1 MRVNK
6 NMSNKSLFEKLFEE
20 VMESDEQA
28 LGIEPSSEGG
38 LGEEGGGDFGDEAG
52 GDQVTLTLDRSTAQ
66 ALYDMLGGV
75 LGGGEEEM
83 GGEEGG
89 SEEFGEEGKAEDAEY
104 GDESAENWD
113 KEEKDEDSEESDDSD
128 ESEDSEEGLHEAPQA
143 KYENFPNKGESLRN
157 RNQVVNGALA
167 AKTSGQGKAEK
178 TSQTP
183 GTEKY
188 MPASTK
194 YDDGKSMKANGR
206 AANVSG
212 PGKSVFHP

>member
-1 MRVNK
+1 
-6 NMSNKSLFEKLFEE
+6 MSNKSLFEKLFEE

-28 LGIEPSSEGG
+28 LGIEPSADGGG
-38 LGEEGGGDFGDEAG
+38 LDDGGDFGDEGGDEG

-75 LGGGEEEM
+75 LGGGDEM
-83 GGEEGG
+83 GGEEDMGG
-89 SEEFGEEGKAEDAEY
+89 GEDFGGEEDMGGEEDF
-104 GDESAENWD
+104 GDESAESYEDEED
-113 KEEKDEDSEESDDSD
+113 KDDED
-128 ESEDSEEGLHEAPQA
+128 EGKLHESPQS
-143 KYENFPNKGESLRN
+143 KYENFPNKGESLMN
-157 RNQVVNGALA
+157 RNQVVAGALA
-167 AKTSGQGKAEK
+167 SKTSGQGKAEK

-194 YDDGKSMKANGR
+194 YDDGKSMKASGR

-212 PGKSVFHP
+212 AGKTVFHP

>member
-1 MRVNK
+1 
-6 NMSNKSLFEKLFEE
+6 MSNKSLFEKLFEE

-28 LGIEPSSEGG
+28 LGIESTPEGG
-38 LGEEGGGDFGDEAG
+38 EGGEGGGEFGQEEGGDE
-52 GDQVTLTLDRSTAQ
+52 VTLTLDRSTAQ

-75 LGGGEEEM
+75 LGGGEEEGM
-83 GGEEGG
+83 GGEEEGMGG
-89 SEEFGEEGKAEDAEY
+89 EEEGMGGEEFGGGM
-104 GDESAENWD
+104 GDESAESWD
-113 KEEKDEDSEESDDSD
+113 KEEKEEDSEEDSDDED
-128 ESEDSEEGLHEAPQA
+128 GELKESPQG
-143 KYENFPNKGESLRN
+143 KYEPYNNKGESLRN

-178 TSQTP
+178 TSQTS

-194 YDDGKSMKANGR
+194 YNDGKSMKANGR

>member
-1 MRVNK
+1 
-6 NMSNKSLFEKLFEE
+6 MSNKSLFEKLFEE

-28 LGIEPSSEGG
+28 LGIESTPEGG
-38 LGEEGGGDFGDEAG
+38 EGGEGGGEFGQEEGGDD
-52 GDQVTLTLDRSTAQ
+52 VTLTLDRSTAQ
-66 ALYDMLGGV
+66 ALYDILGGV
-75 LGGGEEEM
+75 LGGGEDEMGGEEM
-83 GGEEGG
+83 GGEDFGG
-89 SEEFGEEGKAEDAEY
+89 EMGDESAESWDEEE
-104 GDESAENWD
+104 GDESAENCD
-113 KEEKDEDSEESDDSD
+113 EEE
-128 ESEDSEEGLHEAPQA
+128 EEGLKESPQA

-157 RNQVVNGALA
+157 RNQVVSGALA

-212 PGKSVFHP
+212 SGKSVFHP

>member
-1 MRVNK
+1 MRVNTI
-6 NMSNKSLFEKLFEE
+6 MSNKSLFEKLFEE

-28 LGIEPSSEGG
+28 LGIESTPEGESG
-38 LGEEGGGDFGDEAG
+38 QDGGDFGTDEG
-52 GDQVTLTLDRSTAQ
+52 GDDQVTLTLDRSTAQ

-75 LGGGEEEM
+75 LGGGSEEM
-83 GGEEGG
+83 GGD
-89 SEEFGEEGKAEDAEY
+89 EEFGGNAPEAGGTEGEA
-104 GDESAENWD
+104 GDESAESWED
-113 KEEKDEDSEESDDSD
+113 EEDEDSEEKEEEEKEED
-128 ESEDSEEGLHEAPQA
+128 EDSEEGLHEAPQA

-157 RNQVVNGALA
+157 RNQVVNGAMA

-212 PGKSVFHP
+212 PGKTMFHP